1 MHSMVENCTAR
12 SRVMSKGF
20 WIQGA
25 TYCSILKCKVL
36 SRSGD
41 WIRTHSRSSY
51 CPAIR
56 ESLFN
61 DWSTAVAKQ
70 RKKSSGGFS
79 ARHNRKETAHRLIA
93 RAQKMILSQTSG
105 GGWWVW
111 RRAAGRV

>member
-25 TYCSILKCKVL
+25 TCCSILKCKAL

-70 RKKSSGGFS
+70 RKKSSGGYGG
-79 ARHNRKETAHRLIA
+79 RRERKGKQQRVIPGAGTNVF
-93 RAQKMILSQTSG
+93 AQRWVG
-105 GGWWVW
+105 GRKG
-111 RRAAGRV
+111 

>member
-12 SRVMSKGF
+12 SGVMSKGF

-25 TYCSILKCKVL
+25 TYCLILKSKGL
-36 SRSGD
+36 NRSGD

-70 RKKSSGGFS
+70 RKKSSGGLS
-79 ARHNRKETAHRLIA
+79 ARRTRKERQQRFIA
-93 RAQKMILSQTSG
+93 GSATMIFTQRSG
-105 GGWWVW
+105 QVW
-111 RRAAGRV
+111 REE